1 MPFTGDSSDDSSDG
15 EEHSVMMTCTASNH
29 NSHNSSSTEHTET
42 STSNSAS
49 SPTKSLKTSSS
60 LSPAKRNNGPESPK
74 KRGTFRISLRH
85 QHFVCRYNSAFGS
98 VRRLWF
104 LHSLNVCD
112 HNFLSA
118 LNMIFRFSSHHSLDF
133 IRSCRAYS
141 VHFVIVCV
149 LFVCLFIFSIFY
161 LE

>member
-1 MPFTGDSSDDSSDG
+1 MDPRVPRKEVHFAFRFDINILCVDIIRL
-15 EEHSVMMTCTASNH
+15 SV
-29 NSHNSSSTEHTET
+29 
-42 STSNSAS
+42 
-49 SPTKSLKTSSS
+49 
-60 LSPAKRNNGPESPK
+60 
-74 KRGTFRISLRH
+74 
-85 QHFVCRYNSAFGS
+85 VFGGCG
-98 VRRLWF
+98 F